1 MLTGVTHLGLD
12 VRSLDRAR
20 AFYEERLGLVPV
32 DPPEDASTA
41 TATVAYRVG
50 ETTLSLRQPGSTPR
64 GGVHTHYAFTTTPAE
79 YDRWLDRLADL
90 DPVERS
96 FGSYRSLY
104 VDDPDGHCVE
114 IGDRDTDRNDADS
127 DAAPSSDDD
136 SEAHSAQQAPSLT
149 GIFEIVFE
157 VRDLERSERLY
168 RRLGFEVVDRGDER
182 PRVRLRGPFDLEL
195 WEPQLGIA
203 DGRGGVH
210 VDLGVTTPDPATA
223 VAAVANDVAAVE
235 PVADGYRIRDPDGHH
250 VTFRTD

>member
-1 MLTGVTHLGLD
+1 MLTGVAHLGLD

-32 DPPEDASTA
+32 DSPGDDPEA

-50 ETTLSLRQPGSTPR
+50 ETSLYLRQPGATPR
-64 GGVHTHYAFTTTPAE
+64 GGVHTHYAFTTTPPE

-90 DPVERS
+90 DPVERA
-96 FGSYRSLY
+96 FGSDRSLY

-114 IGDRDTDRNDADS
+114 ISDRDTQ
-127 DAAPSSDDD
+127 PSEDD
-136 SEAHSAQQAPSLT
+136 SEALT

-157 VRDLERSERLY
+157 VRDLTRSERLY
-168 RRLGFEVVDRGDER
+168 RRLGFEVVDRGGER

-210 VDLGVTTPDPATA
+210 VDVGVTTPDPAAA

-250 VTFRTD
+250 VTFRSD